1 VYWFVSPP
9 YARYAAA
16 ALIVLVALW
25 MDLRPAPVDLRLVAR
40 QDISA
45 GTELDRSQFESSP
58 MPAGMFTAVEPTGV
72 AAIGISKGDL
82 LLSSHVAAVAPPDGW
97 WVVLL
102 PVPPGV
108 RPGTDLRVVLLTA
121 DPTKEPEAVPG
132 LVIVPPDR
140 ASSGFGDP
148 EGSVAIPE
156 DAVER
161 VAAAVSAGRV
171 IVLSR

>member
-1 VYWFVSPP
+1 
-9 YARYAAA
+9 
-16 ALIVLVALW
+16 
-25 MDLRPAPVDLRLVAR
+25 
-40 QDISA
+40 
-45 GTELDRSQFESSP
+45 
-58 MPAGMFTAVEPTGV
+58 MFTAVEPTGV